1 MDTATVSN
9 SGSFGYKVR
18 ALVHCTSLG
27 GRGGPWDLTHSMS
40 ASPGTSSGQSYSPA
54 WASGPALPS
63 SSSLQGAPFQAQSA
77 RMALSVFPQQEPGSS
92 EGWVRR
98 QGCRSDLR
106 GLRRVFTPLLWR
118 GPPFFKAPP
127 GALRNL
133 RLGGRDISGCGDSSS
148 CSFEKVC
155 ELGLIFPASQV
166 LLERCPEDSGM
177 LKTPSR
183 TLCLV
188 WPRKVPDMTARAE
201 LSSLR
206 GSLSRLFS
214 ISKQNGKVLRK
225 MLLRDLGLKPCT
237 NLRE

>member
-1 MDTATVSN
+1 MPLSKPSQPGWPSQFSPSRNQGAQKAE
-9 SGSFGYKVR
+9 SGDKAAGQT
-18 ALVHCTSLG
+18 LEG
-27 GRGGPWDLTHSMS
+27 
-40 ASPGTSSGQSYSPA
+40 SGEYSHPFCEE
-54 WASGPALPS
+54 ALPS
-63 SSSLQGAPFQAQSA
+63 LRLLQVPSGT
-77 RMALSVFPQQEPGSS
+77 FP
-92 EGWVRR
+92 
-98 QGCRSDLR
+98 
-106 GLRRVFTPLLWR
+106 
-118 GPPFFKAPP
+118 
-127 GALRNL
+127 L